1 VGILIRME
9 RAAPLDDEPIPFITL
24 PTWVKAASRCG
35 FNIEP
40 VFTELGITTDLLNLE
55 TATIERPKLER
66 AMERCVELSRDAHFP
81 FVLGESFAFDY
92 LPDLETFLATSP
104 DLRSA
109 LRALDWV
116 RELVNPM
123 LDLRLRENTDTASVV
138 LHFGV
143 METPPKPWF
152 SETTFATVVKF
163 GRRLLGEDRHLF
175 GLRFRHSPPPY
186 AAAYQ
191 AFFGLPVHFE
201 ATEHALDINRCA
213 LDEPLPGAYRDLH
226 EQAGQRIER
235 RLRALPRQQRL
246 VTSVEQSFARRP
258 ALLGLG
264 IQAMADEL
272 GLHPR
277 TLQRRLAENHTHF
290 ADLQTHVRQRLARR
304 YLDDPEVSVDH
315 VSEWLGFSD
324 RRSFT
329 RAFSRW
335 TGMTP
340 SAYRRQR

>member
-1 VGILIRME
+1 ME
-9 RAAPLDDEPIPFITL
+9 RAVPLDDDPIPFITL
-24 PTWVKAASRCG
+24 PNWVKAAGRCG

-40 VFTELGITTDLLNLE
+40 VFEELGITTDLLNLE

-66 AMERCVELSRDAHFP
+66 AMERCVALAQHGHFP
-81 FVLGESFAFDY
+81 FVLGDTFDFDY
-92 LPDLETFLATSP
+92 LPDLETFLSTSP
-104 DLRSA
+104 NLRAA
-109 LRALDWV
+109 LRVFDWV

-123 LDLRLRENTDTASVV
+123 LDLRLREHSDGASIV
-138 LHFGV
+138 LHFSV
-143 METPPKPWF
+143 VEDPPTPWF

-163 GRRLLGEDRHLF
+163 GRRLLGEQAPML
-175 GLRFRHSPPPY
+175 GLRFRHRAPEH

-191 AFFGLPVHFE
+191 DFFRLPIQFS
-201 ATEHALDINRCA
+201 ATEYALDVDRA
-213 LDEPLPGAYRDLH
+213 VLDAPLPGAYEALH
-226 EQAGQRIER
+226 AQARQRIER
-235 RLRALPRQQRL
+235 RLRALPKQQRL
-246 VTSVEQSFARRP
+246 VAVIERSFARHP

-264 IQAMADEL
+264 IQAMADEI

-277 TLQRRLAENHTHF
+277 TLQRRLAEENTHF
-290 ADLQTHVRQRLARR
+290 ADLQTQVRQRLARR
-304 YLDDPEVSVDH
+304 YLEDPNTHIDQ

>member
-1 VGILIRME
+1 ME

-24 PTWVKAASRCG
+24 PNWVKAAARCG

-40 VFTELGITTDLLNLE
+40 VFEELGIATDLLNLE
-55 TATIERPKLER
+55 TATIERPQLER
-66 AMERCVELSRDAHFP
+66 AMERCVALARHEHFP
-81 FVLGESFAFDY
+81 FVLGESFDFDY
-92 LPDLETFLATSP
+92 LPDLETFLSTSP

-109 LRALDWV
+109 LRVLDWV

-123 LDLRLRENTDTASVV
+123 LDLRLREHADTASVV
-138 LHFGV
+138 LHFSV

-163 GRRLLGEDRHLF
+163 GRRLLGDDRHLLR
-175 GLRFRHSPPPY
+175 LRFRHNPPSY
-186 AAAYQ
+186 AATYQ
-191 AFFGLPVHFE
+191 DFFGLPVQFA
-201 ATEHALDINRCA
+201 ATEYALDFERDA
-213 LDEPLPGAYRDLH
+213 LDQPLPGGYKTLH
-226 EQAGQRIER
+226 EQARQRIER
-235 RLRALPRQQRL
+235 RLRALPRRQRL
-246 VTSVEQSFARRP
+246 VALVERSFTRRP
-258 ALLGLG
+258 SLLGLG

-277 TLQRRLAENHTHF
+277 TLQRRLADEHTHY

-304 YLDDPEVSVDH
+304 YLDDPDVNIDQ

-340 SAYRRQR
+340 SGYRRQR